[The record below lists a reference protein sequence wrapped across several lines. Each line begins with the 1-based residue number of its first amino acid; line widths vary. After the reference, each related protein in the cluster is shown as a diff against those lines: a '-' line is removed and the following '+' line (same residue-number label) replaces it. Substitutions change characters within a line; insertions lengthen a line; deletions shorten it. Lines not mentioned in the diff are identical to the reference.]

1 MTSDAARED
10 LQGTWHVAVVGAGVA
25 GLSCARV
32 LAARGIRVT
41 VFESAPAPGGRLAA
55 LQTDGGLHDAG
66 APWACVRSE
75 PFAREI
81 RGWADADVVRSWPAI
96 AVEIDNSWIRHAV
109 EKKDKLSVFSNT
121 SPLSSSET
129 LSTLPNNFGFGIG
142 DRSSNSDTNLLVWA
156 KGDNTLAVLVK
167 ENSIIFSSLA
177 TPSATGNILS
187 INDSYSVGRQIISQ
201 LFGKEIESTLINQ
214 NVVYYRTSRIYASPS
229 AADKADLVRVSF
241 YQSINNYPVVSISE
255 TGAVFTL
262 YIDRALNL
270 HSMSVIGGY
279 KTISQGIELNI
290 TPFSEAEKNFD
301 LALRI
306 NTSPDLGSNFKT
318 ASNTQLNLTT
328 TKVQLA
334 YMLIGNTF
342 SPVYLLS
349 GSLRGTTAPIQEG
362 LYVIPAAQTN

>member
-1 MTSDAARED
+1 MNKIIDYFKNLSLLNKIIIIVGLLLFILIIAY
-10 LQGTWHVAVVGAGVA
+10 GTLTGQPSNILTT
-25 GLSCARV
+25 GLLPKPTTTPS
-32 LAARGIRVT
+32 
-41 VFESAPAPGGRLAA
+41 PAPTTIVTFPSPTTIPFPTP
-55 LQTDGGLHDAG
+55 QTSITLKLTG
-66 APWACVRSE
+66 P
-75 PFAREI
+75 
-81 RGWADADVVRSWPAI
+81 
-96 AVEIDNSWIRHAV
+96 VETKN
-109 EKKDKLSVFSNT
+109 KLNVFSNAT
-121 SPLSSSET
+121 PLTSSET

-142 DRSSNSDTNLLVWA
+142 DRSTNSGDNLMVWA
-156 KGDNTLAVLVK
+156 KGDNTLAVLIK

-177 TPSATGNILS
+177 TPSASGNILS
-187 INDSYSVGRQIISQ
+187 INDSYSVGRQFISK
-201 LFGKEIESTLINQ
+201 LFGKEVEATLINQ

-255 TGAVFTL
+255 TGAIFTL

-279 KTISQGIELNI
+279 RTISQGIEVNI
-290 TPFSEAEKNFD
+290 TPFSDAEKNFD

-318 ASNTQLNLTT
+318 ASNTELNLTT

-362 LYVIPAAQTN
+362 LYVIPAAQSN